1 MALYDELELNE
12 FLGLRNFSIVSAAG
26 KRKYLQS
33 DVHKI
38 ADENGNYLRTTR
50 YTQDIT
56 ENYLKNQEILTLKSV
71 VEDVQESA
79 VLSVQ
84 YMDEDGKYHWTDQT
98 YKIIDREPREGDED
112 IHIVHEIMI
121 EKDAKDFK
129 KLIAELK
136 PNEYYDK
143 DKVWTIVTESG
154 KVKYI
159 RGKDRNIYDDEGN
172 FVRRSEYA
180 QDITEEYL
188 RNQELL
194 SLNAVV
200 DDVQRAANLSVQYMD
215 ADGKYHWTDETYR
228 ILDREPRYG
237 DEDIHVFADLMDEND
252 IRDFKFVIDNLKPG
266 EYYDE
271 GRIWPITTESGKVKY
286 VKGSARKI
294 YDDEGHFVRRSE
306 FAQDVT
312 DQVNYENQLI
322 QADKDKTVL
331 IQEVHHRV
339 KNNLQLIT
347 SIIHLEKKFHKDDP
361 ERILEVTENRLNSL
375 AMIHERIYSEDDMSF
390 IEVKPF
396 IDNLDKHIFM
406 FSSSDD
412 INFVNDIE
420 DGLKL
425 SVDIMT
431 PISLI
436 ANELTTNTFKY
447 AFKDNFTGN
456 KEIFKSLNTY
466 EKEGIKYV
474 KCIYKDSGA
483 GLPDDFD
490 IDKTPSLGW
499 MIIKSLVGQLD
510 GEFELFNDNGLNF
523 IFEFPLN

>member
-1 MALYDELELNE
+1 MDEKDQKEINTTMDNLNPDEFLGTQIHKITLESGKTKIVKINSHNLYDKSGVFLQRNFYTQNITEEYYKQNELTVLNETFKDVQKAASISVSYKDADGKYHWTDETYRIIDREPRKGDENTDIVLAYTDKATRSEIMALYDELELNE

-98 YKIIDREPREGDED
+98 YKIIDRESREGDED

-159 RGKDRNIYDDEGN
+159 RGKARNIYDDEGN
-172 FVRRSEYA
+172 FVCRSEYA

-215 ADGKYHWTDETYR
+215 ADGKHHWTDETYR
-228 ILDREPRYG
+228 ILNREPRYG

-252 IRDFKFVIDNLKPG
+252 IRDFKFVIDNLKLG

-312 DQVNYENQLI
+312 D
-322 QADKDKTVL
+322 
-331 IQEVHHRV
+331 
-339 KNNLQLIT
+339 
-347 SIIHLEKKFHKDDP
+347 
-361 ERILEVTENRLNSL
+361 
-375 AMIHERIYSEDDMSF
+375 
-390 IEVKPF
+390 
-396 IDNLDKHIFM
+396 
-406 FSSSDD
+406 
-412 INFVNDIE
+412 
-420 DGLKL
+420 
-425 SVDIMT
+425 
-431 PISLI
+431 
-436 ANELTTNTFKY
+436 
-447 AFKDNFTGN
+447 
-456 KEIFKSLNTY
+456 
-466 EKEGIKYV
+466 
-474 KCIYKDSGA
+474 
-483 GLPDDFD
+483 
-490 IDKTPSLGW
+490 
-499 MIIKSLVGQLD
+499 
-510 GEFELFNDNGLNF
+510 
-523 IFEFPLN
+523 